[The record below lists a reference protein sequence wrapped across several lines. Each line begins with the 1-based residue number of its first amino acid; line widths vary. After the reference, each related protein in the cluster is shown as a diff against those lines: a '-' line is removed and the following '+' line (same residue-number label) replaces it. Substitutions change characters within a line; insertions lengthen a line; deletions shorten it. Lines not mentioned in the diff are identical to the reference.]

1 MSRWTIY
8 DKDGNALHESIEKFD
23 GKGKAVEQDTLE
35 YSGKWMGDCFITV
48 SFKSAYPIDFQI
60 GDYIM
65 YRGEKFTIN
74 YDPTVIKKSSRGT
87 YGDGFTYDSVKFNA
101 LSNELTDAK
110 FHDWVLSD
118 NKIHYSSLPNFSFY
132 AKDMNDLADRLQA
145 CTDKWCKD
153 NGFAKENYWIFY
165 TPGSGGDTNPYDRTI
180 QRAKDIST
188 DSTFIQNVLT
198 RWKQIYG
205 DGGTLVARDD
215 ERLDKSISVSNQ
227 TVWQGMAM
235 FKSQFGLNFI
245 VRGREVIVGS
255 AGVLSSHIFQ
265 YGKDKGLYEVQKQAD
280 TDQKVVTRL
289 HAYGSSD
296 NLPTRYYAELDM
308 KVSASVTDVDKEKD
322 YMHLTLDMPFK
333 PSMYTQK
340 LSKYGD
346 NIYAIRLTLDGT
358 EINARVEGGDDK
370 GKVKIYSEYLEA
382 SEDPDDNT
390 DKSTFDAF
398 YNSVK
403 AGSKVYITG
412 GVNKDLAP
420 AGSID
425 YSMNALPNNM
435 AVMNLMLPGFPKYA
449 LSDICKSEYDTN
461 TDTTSYYIRK
471 SKDSSEWVLFHSE
484 QGKHVVRFS
493 SDQYDPYIV
502 SQNAD
507 TLGYK
512 DDDIFCTEENDDN
525 GLKKVY
531 PSVEEITEA
540 EAGVSSSEDY
550 INTIVSADIIK
561 DNGVFSSKTGTTIP
575 GFKVTIKNLGFNLQD
590 AIAAAGGDGCKL
602 SMKDGHCGGRD
613 FDVPSV
619 SKNNDGTWTLN
630 CKRSQDSSLD
640 LYYPYSYNA
649 SIGGTPNATES
660 YQICSGDHYVL
671 TGIALEDTNYVW
683 AASVKLLRKA
693 IHWLCKNDYSR
704 YTYSPKIDEI
714 YMARQDEE
722 AKASGGKIKSLHDT
736 LKEGD
741 LLWFKDED
749 LLLDGK
755 VYIDQ
760 LVIKEN
766 GNNGIPTYDVTLRN
780 EVQVGTIQRIQNKV
794 DSISN
799 DIRNGNIGG
808 GVNPS
813 TVENITTAV
822 GDTRYLRKDQDD
834 ETTHK
839 LTMGE
844 AAVKGDLTLGPNGT
858 YSISK
863 EGVAKLAGVVAEYL
877 KSSNFR
883 PGTAMGFDGQG
894 YGVTK
899 GTDGNYTLEIDNLI
913 ARMKMIVAELEVHE
927 MSFIGGTVVM
937 SSCGNRVDRVEALDA
952 DGNSIAT
959 ADSNNPTLTIPSDK
973 TADKFRCY
981 FLASD
986 GDRQIKNEWT
996 VGQLARAKT
1005 NNIAAPGN
1013 YTDYQNRDYWRLVV
1027 GVSAAPVVKEGK
1039 QYHYIDLSNST
1050 SKDIVLTDA
1059 AGTTSHV
1066 TLGGVSETLNS
1077 LPFAGDNII
1086 GMGHCLDDTRKNVAI
1101 LSVDSLG
1108 WKLYKGIDHYDLP
1121 EENIVNQFS
1130 IDKTI
1135 VTTDHFVLRPY
1146 AAPKET
1152 QTVAVVRGPYS
1163 DKNDYGHNDLT
1174 TLDGQTW
1181 IGSGIP
1187 IGKTIKGERPSATSP
1202 YWSLAAA
1209 KGIQGDK
1216 GDGYSIAFLLNNVP
1230 VDVINFDT
1238 VKGMEGSEV
1247 TLEADFY
1254 NNAVS
1259 TNVNKAVITCYD
1271 ADGNILGSPIEATKA
1286 DNIVVDG
1293 GNLYLSKLCAYIT
1306 TIAYDAGGKMLV
1318 SKSIGVVRNGESVGV
1333 KSVTYKVINDV
1344 DAGTPLNW
1352 DSVTAQ
1358 TTYPTQKPPK
1368 GKYCYVMTIVAYS
1381 DGTTTNTVST
1391 SYTPM
1396 DGNDGTS
1403 VKVTSTKVEYAGSD
1417 SGTTPPSSGW
1427 QTAVPQLA
1435 QGKYLWTRTTVTY
1448 SDNNSTTSYSV
1459 GRIGIDG
1466 RTPII
1471 TIGTNG
1477 NWLIDGNDSGQKA
1490 QGNAGHT
1497 PTVTIGPDGYWYIDG
1512 VRTSQK
1518 AQGDKGDNYSV
1529 TFLLNGAR
1537 VDVLNFDDVRTL
1549 TEATFEADFYN
1560 QGTTVNIPK
1569 ATLTCYD
1576 KEGNVLGS
1584 PIEITNTNNIVADG
1598 GNLYLSKDCKTITA
1612 VGKDGE
1618 KVLFSSSVAVI
1629 RSTITYRLIPMS
1641 DCSAT
1646 VKASGTSTSAQFRLS
1661 YNLHYKAAKLVGDR
1675 AEDATIATIA
1685 ATIEGKEITTPVNN
1699 TEGTLKEDGA
1709 LNYTSDKRPAD
1720 SIPVTVTLS
1729 DGTVLY
1735 DNVPVTMEAGVA
1747 IDINQN
1753 LGKFSLKVQAMSSV
1767 LYAESHQKNDTEDA
1781 SYATF
1786 TPGGGSRVWL
1796 ATTNGRGTTWFLV
1809 RPDGTVYNNVH
1820 TYDTYDNASLCDTM
1834 ATDLYNTRS
1843 SSMILVVL
1851 SYDATSMTQKLVD
1864 ELSWWGLDPTAI
1876 APYSGQRN
1884 AFAFVGEANLGSGR
1898 GWWSLASGSGGKAVV
1913 NAMVSNGHVVAQYA
1927 GADAAQRRLLLATG
1941 VDIKD
1946 KKITAT
1952 ADKFVVNNNSGIT
1965 TFYIDQDGNIVG
1977 AGNASFKGTITGSV
1991 INGSTIQSSYGAYT
2005 TTIQGG
2011 SIETNNIVATGG
2023 SIGEWTIKDG
2033 GLTTAYGSKAC
2044 IEMRGPKSSFRLDS
2058 DNTTNGG
2065 SLLDIY
2071 NSSGRVISI
2080 VSEDSDEAALYIRN
2094 NASNRNL
2101 AISTFGNNSFLARV
2115 GEATTINRFAY
2126 ACVRTGAVN
2135 VDFDDLFVSKE
2146 TSGNK
2151 FPGNV
2156 IITTNYSYEQTVK
2169 FPSNPALG
2177 VQLIV
2182 IQGTNQKVHFD
2193 GNGHRFQQGS
2203 DVNSSANSA
2212 QNGQWN
2218 LFIFDGQYWQCI
2230 YITGH
2235 LLW

>member
-8 DKDGNALHESIEKFD
+8 DKDGNVLHESIEKFD

-87 YGDGFTYDSVKFNA
+87 YGEGFTYDSVKFNA

-308 KVSASVTDVDKEKD
+308 KVSASVTDVDKGKD
-322 YMHLTLDMPFK
+322 YMRLTLDMPFK

-390 DKSTFDAF
+390 DKNTYDAF

-449 LSDICKSEYDTN
+449 LSDICKSEYDAN
-461 TDTTSYYIRK
+461 TDTTSYKIRK
-471 SKDSSEWVLFHSE
+471 SKDSSEWVIFHSE

-540 EAGVSSSEDY
+540 EAGVSSSNDY

-630 CKRSQDSSLD
+630 CKRSPDSSLD

-722 AKASGGKIKSLHDT
+722 AKVSEGKIKSLHDT

-799 DIRNGNIGG
+799 DIRNGNVGG

-813 TVENITTAV
+813 TVENIATAV

-844 AAVKGDLTLGPNGT
+844 AAVKGDATVDGNTTVSGDASVKGNSTVDKNLDVKGDAKIAGSTTTHNLTVT
-858 YSISK
+858 
-863 EGVAKLAGVVAEYL
+863 
-877 KSSNFR
+877 
-883 PGTAMGFDGQG
+883 GTAHFFELQVDKITAGSGGRIMSAADGF
-894 YGVTK
+894 T
-899 GTDGNYTLEIDNLI
+899 
-913 ARMKMIVAELEVHE
+913 VADV
-927 MSFIGGTVVM
+927 GTV
-937 SSCGNRVDRVEALDA
+937 
-952 DGNSIAT
+952 
-959 ADSNNPTLTIPSDK
+959 
-973 TADKFRCY
+973 
-981 FLASD
+981 SD
-986 GDRQIKNEWT
+986 GRVKIYWLAQDNNGRAVMNMWRVNDQAICASFNLGQIDATGK
-996 VGQLARAKT
+996 GQMVANK
-1005 NNIAAPGN
+1005 
-1013 YTDYQNRDYWRLVV
+1013 YYW
-1027 GVSAAPVVKEGK
+1027 
-1039 QYHYIDLSNST
+1039 
-1050 SKDIVLTDA
+1050 
-1059 AGTTSHV
+1059 
-1066 TLGGVSETLNS
+1066 
-1077 LPFAGDNII
+1077 
-1086 GMGHCLDDTRKNVAI
+1086 CL
-1101 LSVDSLG
+1101 
-1108 WKLYKGIDHYDLP
+1108 
-1121 EENIVNQFS
+1121 
-1130 IDKTI
+1130 
-1135 VTTDHFVLRPY
+1135 
-1146 AAPKET
+1146 
-1152 QTVAVVRGPYS
+1152 
-1163 DKNDYGHNDLT
+1163 
-1174 TLDGQTW
+1174 
-1181 IGSGIP
+1181 
-1187 IGKTIKGERPSATSP
+1187 
-1202 YWSLAAA
+1202 
-1209 KGIQGDK
+1209 
-1216 GDGYSIAFLLNNVP
+1216 
-1230 VDVINFDT
+1230 
-1238 VKGMEGSEV
+1238 
-1247 TLEADFY
+1247 
-1254 NNAVS
+1254 
-1259 TNVNKAVITCYD
+1259 
-1271 ADGNILGSPIEATKA
+1271 
-1286 DNIVVDG
+1286 
-1293 GNLYLSKLCAYIT
+1293 
-1306 TIAYDAGGKMLV
+1306 
-1318 SKSIGVVRNGESVGV
+1318 
-1333 KSVTYKVINDV
+1333 
-1344 DAGTPLNW
+1344 
-1352 DSVTAQ
+1352 VTA
-1358 TTYPTQKPPK
+1358 
-1368 GKYCYVMTIVAYS
+1368 V
-1381 DGTTTNTVST
+1381 
-1391 SYTPM
+1391 
-1396 DGNDGTS
+1396 
-1403 VKVTSTKVEYAGSD
+1403 
-1417 SGTTPPSSGW
+1417 SGTTPEARTVNGVEGKYNWIELSTQTKAEGCTVNPAVGDDIAQLGYEGTDDPNRQSAIYESSYVSIDPDLYPPFRATYRGISDFDLKSHRASYNDAKGELIVGNLKVIDDLPDVLTLRQAHNGLVT
-1427 QTAVPQLA
+1427 QTTPDVIDISILDGYGRDVSTLYTLSVERDSGDAQADALWNMDHKNVKFPLSISYSDLSTMGLA
-1435 QGKYLWTRTTVTY
+1435 Q
-1448 SDNNSTTSYSV
+1448 S
-1459 GRIGIDG
+1459 I
-1466 RTPII
+1466 
-1471 TIGTNG
+1471 
-1477 NWLIDGNDSGQKA
+1477 
-1490 QGNAGHT
+1490 
-1497 PTVTIGPDGYWYIDG
+1497 
-1512 VRTSQK
+1512 
-1518 AQGDKGDNYSV
+1518 
-1529 TFLLNGAR
+1529 F
-1537 VDVLNFDDVRTL
+1537 F
-1549 TEATFEADFYN
+1549 
-1560 QGTTVNIPK
+1560 
-1569 ATLTCYD
+1569 
-1576 KEGNVLGS
+1576 
-1584 PIEITNTNNIVADG
+1584 
-1598 GNLYLSKDCKTITA
+1598 
-1612 VGKDGE
+1612 
-1618 KVLFSSSVAVI
+1618 
-1629 RSTITYRLIPMS
+1629 
-1641 DCSAT
+1641 T
-1646 VKASGTSTSAQFRLS
+1646 VKAVSESRGTLTASVYEKLDSTRKFYISFTSNRRVVYDDDVNMAITAHIMYGDDDYTDKFLADSRTQFTWTRNSGVEAEDNAWKPTTGDSGNILLVEHHINSNNSRLDCGSRWTEALHVEFSLEAKVFLDSVPKGQSTSVSGT
-1661 YNLHYKAAKLVGDR
+1661 VGL
-1675 AEDATIATIA
+1675 
-1685 ATIEGKEITTPVNN
+1685 
-1699 TEGTLKEDGA
+1699 GT
-1709 LNYTSDKRPAD
+1709 
-1720 SIPVTVTLS
+1720 
-1729 DGTVLY
+1729 
-1735 DNVPVTMEAGVA
+1735 
-1747 IDINQN
+1747 
-1753 LGKFSLKVQAMSSV
+1753 
-1767 LYAESHQKNDTEDA
+1767 
-1781 SYATF
+1781 
-1786 TPGGGSRVWL
+1786 
-1796 ATTNGRGTTWFLV
+1796 
-1809 RPDGTVYNNVH
+1809 
-1820 TYDTYDNASLCDTM
+1820 
-1834 ATDLYNTRS
+1834 
-1843 SSMILVVL
+1843 
-1851 SYDATSMTQKLVD
+1851 
-1864 ELSWWGLDPTAI
+1864 
-1876 APYSGQRN
+1876 
-1884 AFAFVGEANLGSGR
+1884 
-1898 GWWSLASGSGGKAVV
+1898 
-1913 NAMVSNGHVVAQYA
+1913 
-1927 GADAAQRRLLLATG
+1927 
-1941 VDIKD
+1941 
-1946 KKITAT
+1946 
-1952 ADKFVVNNNSGIT
+1952 
-1965 TFYIDQDGNIVG
+1965 
-1977 AGNASFKGTITGSV
+1977 
-1991 INGSTIQSSYGAYT
+1991 
-2005 TTIQGG
+2005 
-2011 SIETNNIVATGG
+2011 
-2023 SIGEWTIKDG
+2023 
-2033 GLTTAYGSKAC
+2033 
-2044 IEMRGPKSSFRLDS
+2044 
-2058 DNTTNGG
+2058 
-2065 SLLDIY
+2065 
-2071 NSSGRVISI
+2071 
-2080 VSEDSDEAALYIRN
+2080 
-2094 NASNRNL
+2094 
-2101 AISTFGNNSFLARV
+2101 
-2115 GEATTINRFAY
+2115 
-2126 ACVRTGAVN
+2126 
-2135 VDFDDLFVSKE
+2135 
-2146 TSGNK
+2146 
-2151 FPGNV
+2151 
-2156 IITTNYSYEQTVK
+2156 
-2169 FPSNPALG
+2169 
-2177 VQLIV
+2177 
-2182 IQGTNQKVHFD
+2182 
-2193 GNGHRFQQGS
+2193 
-2203 DVNSSANSA
+2203 DV
-2212 QNGQWN
+2212 
-2218 LFIFDGQYWQCI
+2218 
-2230 YITGH
+2230 
-2235 LLW
+2235 

>member
-8 DKDGNALHESIEKFD
+8 DKDGNVLHESIEKFD

-87 YGDGFTYDSVKFNA
+87 YGEGFTYDSVKFNA

-132 AKDMNDLADRLQA
+132 AKNMNDLADRLQA

-322 YMHLTLDMPFK
+322 YMRLTLDMPFK

-390 DKSTFDAF
+390 DKNTYDAF

-507 TLGYK
+507 VLGYK

-531 PSVEEITEA
+531 PSVEEVTEA
-540 EAGVSSSEDY
+540 EAGVSSSNDY
-550 INTIVSADIIK
+550 INTIVSADVIK

-799 DIRNGNIGG
+799 DIRNGNVGG
-808 GVNPS
+808 GVNTS

-844 AAVKGDLTLGPNGT
+844 AAVKGDATVGGNSTVDGDAAVKGNASVSGHVLTDDIHSYDSDGNTAMTGRGWTLKNVTDESGT
-858 YSISK
+858 YS
-863 EGVAKLAGVVAEYL
+863 VLAV
-877 KSSNFR
+877 
-883 PGTAMGFDGQG
+883 
-894 YGVTK
+894 
-899 GTDGNYTLEIDNLI
+899 DNLVV
-913 ARMKMIVAELEVHE
+913 RKKMEAAELEIHKKTYVGAQMIASDWGHKILRVDPVDYNAQTGEITSIGMTLFTLPVTIDGVKRMVAFVGRQLSDTETRVELLGDGKGILNRELETSANAFKVYFCESDGTASIEDDLVVGTMGQCQEFNVKERVTHNFTNSYYWGVCLAHGVDEDVRIGDKSVPCVWGVFSHTTDLLTLTSEVSGKTFTCYGMEQSSCTFPVAGDDMVGFGCADPWQDADRCNAIITASKDGENSAPSVISYSDIGRKRGGSVIGTLGTSATPPAYLNIGEQYSIPSNKADSRLDFRISKKAGNVFKGDLYFRGEDGTPHVVGATYMLSADKSVVEYGGDLAVKVYKIIDGKAVSLSSDDLSKAGLSVSLYRTATGITTDVTSVYSYLKWSYLTGNSESFSNVVLSLKKGRETLDTMAVYLSAKALPQTEVWRLVAIKELAEINYDIDKDQYSNYAEQGETGDNTLDKVFVKSGNIALQYYILHQKGDGTPELFSSMSGTDVGMTLSVTESGADGSILYEYSSDGGNVGATHLHDSLSFTDSSDDAANVAVVTVILKKDGNVLDRREVRTSLATNGVAE
-927 MSFIGGTVVM
+927 MNKKFLAYVYYGTNGKGGTQYINKHLSDM
-937 SSCGNRVDRVEALDA
+937 TGNYNELSKKVDELGTSTQQKIKETA
-952 DGNSIAT
+952 DEYSRQLTQETKDREGAVTSLQSNIDMTAGKLSTEISDRKESENGINASVSRIEQKANTIKEDITNGLKSVGFKMDGAT
-959 ADSNNPTLTIPSDK
+959 WSVSTWGDRFSWYATKDDADSNDTSKAVMYLDSTTNTLNVKGSVTANLFYGKTKEVAFSESMSSYTIDPQK
-973 TADKFRCY
+973 EPATTY
-981 FLASD
+981 FVDNHYRYESNFFILPKASD
-986 GDRQIKNEWT
+986 YDGLEISIFCKRTFIESRMSLDAFKVFVKCANTSDHFYVKKNFANVLKSGASSLNDFQHEVT
-996 VGQLARAKT
+996 VEDKG
-1005 NNIAAPGN
+1005 IN
-1013 YTDYQNRDYWRLVV
+1013 YTDFIGDSVMIQ
-1027 GVSAAPVVKEGK
+1027 
-1039 QYHYIDLSNST
+1039 Q
-1050 SKDIVLTDA
+1050 
-1059 AGTTSHV
+1059 
-1066 TLGGVSETLNS
+1066 NS
-1077 LPFAGDNII
+1077 L
-1086 GMGHCLDDTRKNVAI
+1086 
-1101 LSVDSLG
+1101 
-1108 WKLYKGIDHYDLP
+1108 
-1121 EENIVNQFS
+1121 
-1130 IDKTI
+1130 
-1135 VTTDHFVLRPY
+1135 
-1146 AAPKET
+1146 
-1152 QTVAVVRGPYS
+1152 
-1163 DKNDYGHNDLT
+1163 
-1174 TLDGQTW
+1174 
-1181 IGSGIP
+1181 
-1187 IGKTIKGERPSATSP
+1187 
-1202 YWSLAAA
+1202 
-1209 KGIQGDK
+1209 
-1216 GDGYSIAFLLNNVP
+1216 
-1230 VDVINFDT
+1230 
-1238 VKGMEGSEV
+1238 VK
-1247 TLEADFY
+1247 F
-1254 NNAVS
+1254 
-1259 TNVNKAVITCYD
+1259 
-1271 ADGNILGSPIEATKA
+1271 
-1286 DNIVVDG
+1286 
-1293 GNLYLSKLCAYIT
+1293 
-1306 TIAYDAGGKMLV
+1306 
-1318 SKSIGVVRNGESVGV
+1318 KSIGG
-1333 KSVTYKVINDV
+1333 
-1344 DAGTPLNW
+1344 AW
-1352 DSVTAQ
+1352 
-1358 TTYPTQKPPK
+1358 
-1368 GKYCYVMTIVAYS
+1368 
-1381 DGTTTNTVST
+1381 
-1391 SYTPM
+1391 
-1396 DGNDGTS
+1396 
-1403 VKVTSTKVEYAGSD
+1403 YA
-1417 SGTTPPSSGW
+1417 
-1427 QTAVPQLA
+1427 
-1435 QGKYLWTRTTVTY
+1435 
-1448 SDNNSTTSYSV
+1448 
-1459 GRIGIDG
+1459 
-1466 RTPII
+1466 
-1471 TIGTNG
+1471 
-1477 NWLIDGNDSGQKA
+1477 
-1490 QGNAGHT
+1490 
-1497 PTVTIGPDGYWYIDG
+1497 
-1512 VRTSQK
+1512 
-1518 AQGDKGDNYSV
+1518 
-1529 TFLLNGAR
+1529 
-1537 VDVLNFDDVRTL
+1537 
-1549 TEATFEADFYN
+1549 
-1560 QGTTVNIPK
+1560 
-1569 ATLTCYD
+1569 
-1576 KEGNVLGS
+1576 
-1584 PIEITNTNNIVADG
+1584 
-1598 GNLYLSKDCKTITA
+1598 
-1612 VGKDGE
+1612 
-1618 KVLFSSSVAVI
+1618 
-1629 RSTITYRLIPMS
+1629 
-1641 DCSAT
+1641 
-1646 VKASGTSTSAQFRLS
+1646 
-1661 YNLHYKAAKLVGDR
+1661 
-1675 AEDATIATIA
+1675 
-1685 ATIEGKEITTPVNN
+1685 IEGIF
-1699 TEGTLKEDGA
+1699 
-1709 LNYTSDKRPAD
+1709 Y
-1720 SIPVTVTLS
+1720 
-1729 DGTVLY
+1729 
-1735 DNVPVTMEAGVA
+1735 
-1747 IDINQN
+1747 
-1753 LGKFSLKVQAMSSV
+1753 
-1767 LYAESHQKNDTEDA
+1767 
-1781 SYATF
+1781 
-1786 TPGGGSRVWL
+1786 
-1796 ATTNGRGTTWFLV
+1796 
-1809 RPDGTVYNNVH
+1809 
-1820 TYDTYDNASLCDTM
+1820 
-1834 ATDLYNTRS
+1834 
-1843 SSMILVVL
+1843 
-1851 SYDATSMTQKLVD
+1851 
-1864 ELSWWGLDPTAI
+1864 
-1876 APYSGQRN
+1876 
-1884 AFAFVGEANLGSGR
+1884 GE
-1898 GWWSLASGSGGKAVV
+1898 
-1913 NAMVSNGHVVAQYA
+1913 
-1927 GADAAQRRLLLATG
+1927 
-1941 VDIKD
+1941 
-1946 KKITAT
+1946 
-1952 ADKFVVNNNSGIT
+1952 
-1965 TFYIDQDGNIVG
+1965 
-1977 AGNASFKGTITGSV
+1977 
-1991 INGSTIQSSYGAYT
+1991 
-2005 TTIQGG
+2005 
-2011 SIETNNIVATGG
+2011 
-2023 SIGEWTIKDG
+2023 
-2033 GLTTAYGSKAC
+2033 
-2044 IEMRGPKSSFRLDS
+2044 
-2058 DNTTNGG
+2058 
-2065 SLLDIY
+2065 
-2071 NSSGRVISI
+2071 
-2080 VSEDSDEAALYIRN
+2080 
-2094 NASNRNL
+2094 
-2101 AISTFGNNSFLARV
+2101 
-2115 GEATTINRFAY
+2115 
-2126 ACVRTGAVN
+2126 
-2135 VDFDDLFVSKE
+2135 
-2146 TSGNK
+2146 
-2151 FPGNV
+2151 
-2156 IITTNYSYEQTVK
+2156 
-2169 FPSNPALG
+2169 
-2177 VQLIV
+2177 
-2182 IQGTNQKVHFD
+2182 
-2193 GNGHRFQQGS
+2193 
-2203 DVNSSANSA
+2203 
-2212 QNGQWN
+2212 
-2218 LFIFDGQYWQCI
+2218 
-2230 YITGH
+2230 
-2235 LLW
+2235 